1 MQSNPTS
8 FQSNGVRSNPIQEEA
23 EEAASKCGVTLSSLE
38 GDAAE
43 VDALK
48 QGLDRRHRQAE
59 KEAAELAERDQELA
73 R

>member
-1 MQSNPTS
+1 MLSYLVLSLPVQA
-8 FQSNGVRSNPIQEEA
+8 EA

-48 QGLDRRHRQAE
+48 KGLDRRHRQAE
-59 KEAAELAERDQELA
+59 KQAANLAERDQELA
-73 R
+73 RYGMV